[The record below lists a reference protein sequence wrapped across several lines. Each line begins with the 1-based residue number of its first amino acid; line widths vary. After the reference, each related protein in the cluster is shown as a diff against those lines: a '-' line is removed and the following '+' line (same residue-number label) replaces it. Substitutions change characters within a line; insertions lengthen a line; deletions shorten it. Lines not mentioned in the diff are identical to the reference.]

1 MCDEKSG
8 MNPLFCL
15 CIAGKREAREVA
27 KETTVQ
33 VAERLIEGVLEEL
46 GLRLWDVRFEKEG
59 GDWYLRYLID
69 RPEGVTIGDLES
81 VNKAIDKIL
90 DREDPIA
97 QHYVLEVSS
106 PGAERQ
112 FTRDWHYEE
121 NIGCLVRVRLI
132 RPVEGIREFV
142 GELSGHDG
150 QNVTILLGDEDEAT
164 EMTFAKKEAAFVK
177 LYVDFESGGYEG

>member
-1 MCDEKSG
+1 M
-8 MNPLFCL
+8 P
-15 CIAGKREAREVA
+15 RES
-27 KETTVQ
+27 TVQ
-33 VAERLIEGVLEEL
+33 IAERLIEPILAEL

-69 RPEGVTIGDLES
+69 RPEGVTIQDLEN
-81 VNKAIDKIL
+81 VNKAVDQIL
-90 DREDPIA
+90 DREDPIPG
-97 QHYVLEVSS
+97 HYVLEVSS

-121 NIGCLVRVRLI
+121 NIGSLVRVRMI

-142 GELSGHDG
+142 GELTGHDG
-150 QNVTILLGDEDEAT
+150 QNVAILLGDDEEAM